1 MKPMGAGSI
10 LRSNTVTALE
20 CLQYALSLP
29 ASVVITGITS
39 TENLEQA
46 FTAAKTYSA
55 LTKADIDRILSRTAV
70 AAANGKFEPFK
81 TGTGFDGT
89 AHNPDWLG

>member
-1 MKPMGAGSI
+1 
-10 LRSNTVTALE
+10 LRSNTASALE

-29 ASVVITGITS
+29 TSVVITGIES
-39 TENLEQA
+39 MENLEQA

-55 LTKADIDRILSRTAV
+55 LSKADIDGILAKTAV
-70 AAANGKFEPFK
+70 AAAHGQFEPFK
-81 TGTGFDGT
+81 TGTMFDGT